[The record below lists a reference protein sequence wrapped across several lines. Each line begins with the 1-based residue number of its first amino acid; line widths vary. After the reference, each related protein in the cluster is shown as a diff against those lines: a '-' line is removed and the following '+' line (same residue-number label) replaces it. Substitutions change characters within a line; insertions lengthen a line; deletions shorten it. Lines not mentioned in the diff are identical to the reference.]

1 MPTAVSALRQATR
14 SRAHCVRNAR
24 AYRALSPF
32 GDIVQVNP
40 ELLDEQPVDS
50 DVDGCP
56 TEGFEMSGRACR

>member
-1 MPTAVSALRQATR
+1 
-14 SRAHCVRNAR
+14 VRNAR